1 MTSMFTASTQRALT
15 PAMKAASRR
24 VRVRQMNGGEYV
36 AFVDGLP
43 KYRMN
48 PHLAELWERDASTL
62 PTRAAEGAWR
72 RVADADGCFS
82 RQDFRSWVVEYLVF
96 RSMYQ

>member
-1 MTSMFTASTQRALT
+1 MTSMFTASTQRALA
-15 PAMKAASRR
+15 PAMKTASRR
-24 VRVRQMNGGEYV
+24 VRVRQMNSGEYV

-48 PHLAELWERDASTL
+48 PHLEELWERDASPL
-62 PTRAAEGAWR
+62 PALSAESAWR
-72 RVADADGCFS
+72 RVDDADRCFS
-82 RQDFRSWVVEYLVF
+82 HQDFRSWVVEYLVV